1 MAAAS
6 AAILFFPQGF
16 NSRHFYGRS
25 TSACG
30 SLLTLLCAQQVEQND
45 CMYMGG
51 EGEIAVD
58 VGLRR
63 ASDQRE
69 CVISNIM
76 LSGGALAQLHTSAA
90 TEELALGLPC
100 PASAAAALQ
109 PSAPPRQLPATLH
122 FEPAG
127 LLEGEPASAA
137 AAKFFP
143 DVVASALAQLGSA
156 VQADFLIVR
165 GALQLRNCAWRE
177 CSTGAASAAWASAT
191 PPPDSVAALLARR
204 FDTREGAELGPRVAV
219 EAAGQGQ
226 GQGQG
231 QPPCKH
237 AAHHGWEVS
246 RRPPSAAP

>member
-100 PASAAAALQ
+100 PASAQQ

-122 FEPAG
+122 FEPAGG

-177 CSTGAASAAWASAT
+177 SSTGAASAAWASAA

-204 FDTREGAELGPRVAV
+204 FDAREGAELGPRVAV
-219 EAAGQGQ
+219 EAAAQ

-231 QPPCKH
+231 QPPCRGH